1 VMRADIIA
9 HEMNRVDVV
18 VNLRIQLFQ
27 KGDEF
32 LLTLA
37 GVTLPKD
44 CSRTS
49 VECRKQIQ
57 GPAALVF
64 MLIAARN
71 VPELSGPRGRETRAR
86 LQGGFLIN

>member
-1 VMRADIIA
+1 MKDKTWMFHRPLEAFFAVMCADMSA

-49 VECRKQIQ
+49 VECRKYMQ

-64 MLIAARN
+64 MLIAAGMF
-71 VPELSGPRGRETRAR
+71 PS
-86 LQGGFLIN
+86 

>member
-1 VMRADIIA
+1 MVHQPVEAFFAVMRADIIA
-9 HEMNRVDVV
+9 HAMNRVDVV

-57 GPAALVF
+57 GPGSF
-64 MLIAARN
+64 D
-71 VPELSGPRGRETRAR
+71 T
-86 LQGGFLIN
+86 